1 MRNRLALILVILFSL
16 LQASSSSPQSVKAA
30 NVSASPP
37 AGPIPA
43 SFFGLHVINDNW
55 PISTFGVIR
64 TSGVSWPTIEKSRGT
79 FDWSN
84 LDGQVSRA
92 QQHSK
97 PVYYATDGMP
107 NWFGGVSDIQA
118 WDDFVTAMVTRYKGK
133 IEIYELWNEPDQD
146 SKVSSMGMAGFV
158 TMTQHMRDS
167 IRKAD
172 PAALIASPATVG
184 NVNWMDNY
192 WGAGGV
198 TDMDIVV
205 LHGYPSQVPSQPET
219 IGPKNAIP
227 MVALM
232 TKYGLTS
239 KPMWDS
245 EASWGD
251 STSGVTDLQQQA
263 GFVARFYL
271 LHWSN
276 GFTRFYWYS
285 WDDDGNGPG
294 GVGWGSLFNP
304 ATKQALPGATAYQQ
318 VYNWMVG
325 ATMPSPCTM
334 ASDSTWTCSL
344 TRPGGFQAS
353 AVWNSATSKSFTP
366 PSQYKQWQDL
376 AGGSHSVSG
385 SVTIGYSPILLTS
398 TSSPAPVPPTRLS
411 LLVK

>member
-1 MRNRLALILVILFSL
+1 MRNRLLLLFLMLFSVM
-16 LQASSSSPQSVKAA
+16 QISSSSPETVWAA
-30 NVSASPP
+30 NTSANPP

-43 SFFGLHVINDNW
+43 NLFGLHVINGNW
-55 PISTFGVIR
+55 PTSSFALIR
-64 TSGVSWPTIEKSRGT
+64 TSGVGWPTIEKSRGS

-84 LDGQVSRA
+84 LDGQVAAA
-92 QQHSK
+92 QQHGK

-118 WDDFVTAMVTRYKGK
+118 WDDFVTAMAARYKGK
-133 IEIYELWNEPDQD
+133 IEVYELWNEPDQD

-158 TMTQHMRDS
+158 TMTQHMRDD
-167 IRKAD
+167 IRKTD
-172 PAALIASPATVG
+172 PAALISSPAVTG
-184 NVNWMDNY
+184 NVNWMDTY

-205 LHGYPSQVPSQPET
+205 LHGYPTQIPSQPEI
-219 IGPKNAIP
+219 IGPQKAQP
-227 MVALM
+227 MIALM

-251 STSGVTDLQQQA
+251 STYGVTDLQQQA

-271 LHWSN
+271 LHWSY

-294 GVGWGSLFNP
+294 GVGWGTLFNQG
-304 ATKQALPGATAYQQ
+304 TKQALPGATAYQQ

-334 ASDSTWTCSL
+334 ASDSTWTCTL
-344 TRPGGFQAS
+344 TRAGGYQAL
-353 AVWNSATSKSFTP
+353 AVWNTATSKSYTP
-366 PSQYKQWQDL
+366 ASQYKQYQDL
-376 AGGSHSVSG
+376 AGNTNQVNG
-385 SVTIGYSPILLTS
+385 SVTIGYSPILFVS
-398 TSSPAPVPPTRLS
+398 TNASTPVPPTGLS
-411 LLVK
+411 LFVK